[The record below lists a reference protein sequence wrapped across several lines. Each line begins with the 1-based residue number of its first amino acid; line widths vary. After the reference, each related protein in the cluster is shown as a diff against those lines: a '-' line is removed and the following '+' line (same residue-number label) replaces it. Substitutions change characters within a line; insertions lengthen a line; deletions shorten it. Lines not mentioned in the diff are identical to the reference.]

1 MPEATLMSTTPAD
14 VSLLASGSMTMA
26 ATQIEPLVDW
36 AFKGFPLPAP
46 ANVTGLIAVSVVLLM
61 HITQKFVSSRFAP
74 KLPAVLAPLVAM
86 LAVVVGLGMSSCTT
100 SGTPL
105 TPPQVIVLELA
116 IATAAENVAV
126 EAESTPGLSA
136 QAVQAIK
143 SGGFAL
149 SAAAQANVAVLAN
162 GGSTAQQLQ
171 AAGLAAL
178 VPLVNNLGNLLAANP
193 TGGPVDAKAA
203 ALTGGADL
211 LQQLPAVIGVGVQLN
226 GGWVP
231 GAPDVAAAVAAL
243 QAAAGKL

>member
-1 MPEATLMSTTPAD
+1 MPEAVLSTTPPAN
-14 VSLLASGSMTMA
+14 VSLLASSSITLA
-26 ATQIEPLVDW
+26 ATQLEPLVDW
-36 AFKGFPLPAP
+36 AFKGFARPAP
-46 ANVTGLIAVSVVLLM
+46 ANVTALIAVGLVLVM
-61 HITQKFVSSRFAP
+61 HVAQKFVASKIGP
-74 KLPAVLAPLVAM
+74 KIPVVPTTVVAM
-86 LAVVVGLGMSSCTT
+86 LAVVVGLGVAACTT

-105 TPPQVIVLELA
+105 TPPQVAVLELT
-116 IATAAENVAV
+116 IATAAENVAQ

-143 SGGFAL
+143 SGGLAL

-162 GGSTAQQLQ
+162 GGSTSQQLQ

-193 TGGPVDAKAA
+193 TGSPVDAKAA
-203 ALTGGADL
+203 ALTGAADL
-211 LQQLPAVIGVGVQLN
+211 LQQLPAVIGVSVQLN